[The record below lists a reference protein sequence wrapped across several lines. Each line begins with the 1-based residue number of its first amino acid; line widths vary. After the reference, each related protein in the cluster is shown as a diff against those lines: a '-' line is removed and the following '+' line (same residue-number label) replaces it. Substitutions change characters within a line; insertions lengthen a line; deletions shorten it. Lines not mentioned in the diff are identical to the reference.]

1 MKPCRCISCSISR
14 ALAKGEIPKELSDVF
29 LLGYYYFGMT
39 NGKNE
44 DTGWY
49 AECFDFYTNEILGK
63 DYPIH
68 NKRIKNLIKT
78 IKGAKK

>member
-14 ALAKGEIPKELSDVF
+14 ALEKDEFPKELSDMF

-39 NGKNE
+39 HKKNE
-44 DTGWY
+44 DTGY
-49 AECFDFYTNEILGK
+49 AEGFDFYTHEILCK
-63 DYPIH
+63 DFPTY

-78 IKGAKK
+78 IKGAKI